1 MLLRISDHH
10 NCRGHSDDIY
20 RSASKRQ
27 MRQIDA
33 YILFGIRAVV
43 LSSSPHA
50 SQQMYASDGIRH
62 SKRWIT
68 CPHRMTSEHHSR
80 GPTLL
85 YLTCHAT
92 PASYS
97 ELTDKSTMRLTNAVS
112 LGAALRSNVG
122 RTHNKLHIASSTYGV
137 RSLTSGTYRV
147 PKAFNEPNV
156 RLFSKAC
163 PGTLQTTDSI
173 IATL

>member
-122 RTHNKLHIASSTYGV
+122 RAHNKLYIASSTYGV

-156 RLFSKAC
+156 YLSSE
-163 PGTLQTTDSI
+163 PLQRNFRSLTCS
-173 IATL
+173 

>member
-1 MLLRISDHH
+1 VTIPTSED
-10 NCRGHSDDIY
+10 NSDDIY
-20 RSASKRQ
+20 RSTSKRK

-33 YILFGIRAVV
+33 YTLFGIRAVV
-43 LSSSPHA
+43 LSSPHA
-50 SQQMYASDGIRH
+50 SQQMYPSDGIRQ

-85 YLTCHAT
+85 YLNCHAT

-97 ELTDKSTMRLTNAVS
+97 ELTDTSTMRLTNAAS
-112 LGAALRSNVG
+112 LGVALRSNVG
-122 RTHNKLHIASSTYGV
+122 RIHNKLHIASSTYGV